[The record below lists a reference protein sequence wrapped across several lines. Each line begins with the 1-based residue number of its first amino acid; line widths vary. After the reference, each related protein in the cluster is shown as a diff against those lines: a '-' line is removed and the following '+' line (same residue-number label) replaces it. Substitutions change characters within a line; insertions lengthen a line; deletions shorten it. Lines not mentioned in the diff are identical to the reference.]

1 MVSLAVS
8 CKRKDNGN
16 SRINNKII
24 SEYSD
29 ISCHRNLSHVPC
41 TSELLDIVMEIGIST
56 YFQILNYDKITT
68 VKYQFKVCPPV
79 YVGTLG
85 EKRD

>member
-1 MVSLAVS
+1 
-8 CKRKDNGN
+8 
-16 SRINNKII
+16 
-24 SEYSD
+24 
-29 ISCHRNLSHVPC
+29 
-41 TSELLDIVMEIGIST
+41 MEIGIST

-68 VKYQFKVCPPV
+68 VKYQFEVCPPF